1 MFATVNTLYG
11 FHMISYRLSLTAL
24 FLYLDSSQISLTKPA
39 IMYGV
44 FTIMNTTGMFFLK
57 ELLIAYIFYHQ
68 ISFVDFRNF
77 VHHGYHFWLFLSKL
91 LLRTIYYI
99 FCCSCAIM
107 ALLSDQNDKRNT
119 TKIRPIESKFPIFD

>member
-11 FHMISYRLSLTAL
+11 FHIISYRLSLTAL

-44 FTIMNTTGMFFLK
+44 FTIMNTTGMLFLK
-57 ELLIAYIFYHQ
+57 ALLIAYFYHQ

-91 LLRTIYYI
+91 LLRTIY
-99 FCCSCAIM
+99 CAFGSRFSIM
-107 ALLSDQNDKRNT
+107 VLFSDQNDKRNT